1 MPLIYSL
8 VSYGSWPSDLSIL
21 ALLLWFSPS
30 PLGGLVGCYKLCF
43 SSLMFLICLFN
54 SYLPFNASV
63 HFHCSTCEQYRVA
76 QQPLFCYCL
85 QRANSC
91 IRTTLCGV
99 DTRAH
104 GKTDQRGFQK
114 WEQELSLVL
123 EYIKILKCSKLQR
136 GLSLNLGVKI
146 WNFLAYYR

>member
-8 VSYGSWPSDLSIL
+8 VSYGIWPSDLSIL

-30 PLGGLVGCYKLCF
+30 LLGGLVGCYKLCF

-63 HFHCSTCEQYRVA
+63 HFHCNTCEQYTVA
-76 QQPLFCYCL
+76 QQPLFCYYL

-91 IRTTLCGV
+91 IRMMLCGV

-114 WEQELSLVL
+114 WEQEVSLVL
-123 EYIKILKCSKLQR
+123 EYIKILKCSETSKRTKSKFGGKNLEF
-136 GLSLNLGVKI
+136 LSI
-146 WNFLAYYR
+146 Q